1 MSIHTFEVP
10 TVSEERWS
18 QLRKK
23 LAEAIYPNEL
33 EKDVGWR
40 YGTPSWAIKPVIKA
54 WLDEYDW
61 EVARA
66 EMNRWHH
73 YQTTIEDIAIHFI
86 HEPSKNANAV
96 PLLLLN
102 GWPSTFYEY
111 HKVIEA
117 LRDGVT
123 KEGQAFHVVIP
134 SLPGYGFSEAP
145 KQPGCGL
152 AKVSQIMNE
161 LMMRL
166 GYNQYCLHGSDWG
179 GVIGKYIAIRH
190 DDHCKGFHTIMPMFM
205 PPTLSIAN
213 LMSRPMAVAKYCASM
228 VFGYDSVYGVGKVK
242 TIGNGFADID
252 TNEDAGYRAIQAT
265 RPYTLNYGLS
275 DSPVGLLAWI
285 LDKFHHWTY
294 HESGKKDSAILPE
307 TISINELLTHV
318 MIYWLTGNM
327 ASSTRLYY
335 EVYHDPAFHV
345 IVSTTPV
352 RIPVAVGVFQEEIT
366 AVPREWVEATANVQQ
381 WSEFEVG
388 GHFPALETSELFIN
402 DIQKFG
408 KMLQS
413 KHTFE

>member
-1 MSIHTFEVP
+1 MQDIVNDLLLVFMQSIVPTNPFFLSFFHFHKVSSFSCNTENKCHFEMSIHTFEVP

-123 KEGQAFHVVIP
+123 KEGQV
-134 SLPGYGFSEAP
+134 SLPQQSAFLVDTMSIGFPRGDTKPS
-145 KQPGCGL
+145 
-152 AKVSQIMNE
+152 
-161 LMMRL
+161 RL
-166 GYNQYCLHGSDWG
+166 
-179 GVIGKYIAIRH
+179 
-190 DDHCKGFHTIMPMFM
+190 
-205 PPTLSIAN
+205 
-213 LMSRPMAVAKYCASM
+213 
-228 VFGYDSVYGVGKVK
+228 
-242 TIGNGFADID
+242 
-252 TNEDAGYRAIQAT
+252 
-265 RPYTLNYGLS
+265 
-275 DSPVGLLAWI
+275 WI
-285 LDKFHHWTY
+285 F
-294 HESGKKDSAILPE
+294 
-307 TISINELLTHV
+307 
-318 MIYWLTGNM
+318 
-327 ASSTRLYY
+327 
-335 EVYHDPAFHV
+335 
-345 IVSTTPV
+345 
-352 RIPVAVGVFQEEIT
+352 
-366 AVPREWVEATANVQQ
+366 
-381 WSEFEVG
+381 
-388 GHFPALETSELFIN
+388 
-402 DIQKFG
+402 
-408 KMLQS
+408 
-413 KHTFE
+413 